1 MPASS
6 PRRLAPV
13 MTGACLIILAGCGSS
28 SDSPSGTGAA
38 QSPAAA
44 SAIPVVAS
52 TDVYGDIVE
61 QIGAGKVEVTSII
74 SDPDQDPHS
83 YE

>member
-1 MPASS
+1 MRASS
-6 PRRLAPV
+6 SGRPAPLIAVVSLAF
-13 MTGACLIILAGCGSS
+13 LAGCGGA
-28 SDSPSGTGAA
+28 SDSGSGTGAA
-38 QSPAAA
+38 QSPASS

-52 TDVYGDIVE
+52 TNVYGDLAE